1 MKHSFVTLRLVPAPP
16 RFRLGT
22 SIQEKPTMST
32 IFESVSLHVAD
43 VEKSVA
49 FYSKL
54 PGAQLVMHRT
64 GQFAKFKFGGGHIQ
78 VVGIP
83 AQEKSFHIELDA
95 PDLHA
100 LYEQLKS
107 AGLEPESAP
116 TVQSFGRA
124 QFRIHDPDGNILEF
138 DMV

>member
-1 MKHSFVTLRLVPAPP
+1 MTV
-16 RFRLGT
+16 
-22 SIQEKPTMST
+22 

-49 FYSKL
+49 FYSKF
-54 PGAQLVMHRT
+54 PGAQLVMHRP

-95 PDLHA
+95 PDLQA
-100 LYEQLKS
+100 LCEI
-107 AGLEPESAP
+107 ED
-116 TVQSFGRA
+116 RW
-124 QFRIHDPDGNILEF
+124 H
-138 DMV
+138 